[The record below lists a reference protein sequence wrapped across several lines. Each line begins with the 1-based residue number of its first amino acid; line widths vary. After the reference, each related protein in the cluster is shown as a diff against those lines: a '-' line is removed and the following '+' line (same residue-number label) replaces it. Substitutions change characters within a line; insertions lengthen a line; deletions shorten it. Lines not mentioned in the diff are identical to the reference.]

1 MRRDLLEVLHKL
13 AGKMPILGV
22 CLGHQAIGQAFGGK
36 VIRAKQVV
44 HGKQIARVSRRAR
57 PVRRPHQSVR
67 GDPLPFAGHRT
78 AEHSDCLEITAKTWD
93 DEIME
98 GVRHKVFRWKA
109 CSSTPSRSSPPWART
124 SCATSSPWGNRR
136 DCRRGSQ
143 HSRSPGRASQG
154 MSLSAGAMTAVVGQ
168 IMDGAATPAQ
178 VGALLAALRMKG
190 ETVDEVVGAAQAMRQ
205 RMLRVDTDM
214 PVLLDTCGTGG
225 DGSGSVNVSTL
236 AAFILAACGVKVAK
250 HGNRALSSRSGS
262 HDVLEALG
270 IDPAPGPE
278 TARRCLEQL
287 GLCFMFA
294 PAYHAATKHA
304 AGPRREVG
312 FRTLFN
318 LLGPLTI
325 RRARAITSTVSSR
338 ASAASSWPE
347 PTDRWDR
354 GGPWWFTA
362 PVAWTSS
369 HPRARLSW
377 PSSTTERCAA
387 TT

>member
-1 MRRDLLEVLHKL
+1 MTADAGPSIREAL
-13 AGKMPILGV
+13 AALV
-22 CLGHQAIGQAFGGK
+22 
-36 VIRAKQVV
+36 
-44 HGKQIARVSRRAR
+44 
-57 PVRRPHQSVR
+57 
-67 GDPLPFAGHRT
+67 
-78 AEHSDCLEITAKTWD
+78 E
-93 DEIME
+93 
-98 GVRHKVFRWKA
+98 
-109 CSSTPSRSSPPWART
+109 
-124 SCATSSPWGNRR
+124 
-136 DCRRGSQ
+136 
-143 HSRSPGRASQG
+143 G

-278 TARRCLEQL
+278 AARRCLQQL
-287 GLCFMFA
+287 GVCFMFA

-318 LLGPLTI
+318 LLGPLTNPAGT
-325 RRARAITSTVSSR
+325 RYHVNGVFARERCEFLAQAHEQMGSLRAMVVHGAGGLDEFAPAGATFVAELRDGKVRCYDVSPADFGLAEASDELKGGEPAKNAHMLLDSLRGKNGAGRVAALMTAAAGLVVTGGAADFRAGAVL
-338 ASAASSWPE
+338 ASAALDSGRALVVLERLRELSP
-347 PTDRWDR
+347 
-354 GGPWWFTA
+354 A
-362 PVAWTSS
+362 PGKS
-369 HPRARLSW
+369 
-377 PSSTTERCAA
+377 
-387 TT
+387 